1 MIGITGGVGAGK
13 SALLQY
19 IKEKYCCKILMADE
33 IAHKVK
39 EPGQACYE
47 EIVSLLSPEILEEDG
62 TIHRGKMA
70 VKIFG
75 SEELLQKVNNL
86 IHPAVKK
93 MILDEITVAK
103 AEGKLDFLFVEAAL
117 LIEDGYLD
125 IVDEMWY
132 IYAEESVRR
141 ARLEKLRG
149 YSEEKIKQIMGQQL
163 SEEDFRKNCDFV
175 IDNSGSFEETRRQIY
190 GRLYLERDRFTALL
204 VDADYYA
211 VEIMSYF
218 QDKGMCIPDEMS
230 IIGFDNNSFSRV
242 VRPKLTTVH
251 QDVELKAVRAMELL
265 QEHLQNPD
273 QSFKR
278 ITLPV
283 RLIKRETVKNIS
295 EGN

>member
-47 EIVSLLSPEILEEDG
+47 AIVSLLSPEILEEDG

-132 IYAEESVRR
+132 IYAREEVRR
-141 ARLEKLRG
+141 RRLKESRN
-149 YSEEKIKQIMGQQL
+149 YTDEKIDAIMKSQL
-163 SEEDFRKNCDFV
+163 KEEIFRKYCSIV
-175 IDNSGSFEETRRQIY
+175 IDNSEGLPAAFRQIDRKL
-190 GRLYLERDRFTALL
+190 GEYL
-204 VDADYYA
+204 
-211 VEIMSYF
+211 
-218 QDKGMCIPDEMS
+218 
-230 IIGFDNNSFSRV
+230 
-242 VRPKLTTVH
+242 
-251 QDVELKAVRAMELL
+251 
-265 QEHLQNPD
+265 
-273 QSFKR
+273 
-278 ITLPV
+278 
-283 RLIKRETVKNIS
+283 
-295 EGN
+295 

>member
-132 IYAEESVRR
+132 IYAREEVRR
-141 ARLEKLRG
+141 RRLKESRN
-149 YSEEKIKQIMGQQL
+149 YTDEKIDAIMKSQL
-163 SEEDFRKNCDFV
+163 KEEIFRKYCSIV
-175 IDNSGSFEETRRQIY
+175 IDNSEGLLAAFRQIDRKL
-190 GRLYLERDRFTALL
+190 GEYL
-204 VDADYYA
+204 
-211 VEIMSYF
+211 
-218 QDKGMCIPDEMS
+218 
-230 IIGFDNNSFSRV
+230 
-242 VRPKLTTVH
+242 
-251 QDVELKAVRAMELL
+251 
-265 QEHLQNPD
+265 
-273 QSFKR
+273 
-278 ITLPV
+278 
-283 RLIKRETVKNIS
+283 
-295 EGN
+295 

>member
-19 IKEKYCCKILMADE
+19 IKERYCCKILMADE

-93 MILDEITVAK
+93 MILDEIAAAK
-103 AEGKLDFLFVEAAL
+103 AEEKLDFLFVEAAL

-132 IYAEESVRR
+132 IYAREEVRR
-141 ARLEKLRG
+141 RRLKESRN
-149 YSEEKIKQIMGQQL
+149 YTDEKIDAIMKSQL
-163 SEEDFRKNCDFV
+163 KEEIFRKYCSVV
-175 IDNSGSFEETRRQIY
+175 IDNSEGLPAAFRQIDRKL
-190 GRLYLERDRFTALL
+190 GEYL
-204 VDADYYA
+204 
-211 VEIMSYF
+211 
-218 QDKGMCIPDEMS
+218 
-230 IIGFDNNSFSRV
+230 
-242 VRPKLTTVH
+242 
-251 QDVELKAVRAMELL
+251 
-265 QEHLQNPD
+265 
-273 QSFKR
+273 
-278 ITLPV
+278 
-283 RLIKRETVKNIS
+283 
-295 EGN
+295 

>member
-86 IHPAVKK
+86 IHHAVKK

-132 IYAEESVRR
+132 IYAREEVRR
-141 ARLEKLRG
+141 RRLKESRN
-149 YSEEKIKQIMGQQL
+149 YTDEKIDAIMKSQL
-163 SEEDFRKNCDFV
+163 KEEIFRKYCSIV
-175 IDNSGSFEETRRQIY
+175 IDNSEGLPAAFRQIDRKL
-190 GRLYLERDRFTALL
+190 GEYL
-204 VDADYYA
+204 
-211 VEIMSYF
+211 
-218 QDKGMCIPDEMS
+218 
-230 IIGFDNNSFSRV
+230 
-242 VRPKLTTVH
+242 
-251 QDVELKAVRAMELL
+251 
-265 QEHLQNPD
+265 
-273 QSFKR
+273 
-278 ITLPV
+278 
-283 RLIKRETVKNIS
+283 
-295 EGN
+295 